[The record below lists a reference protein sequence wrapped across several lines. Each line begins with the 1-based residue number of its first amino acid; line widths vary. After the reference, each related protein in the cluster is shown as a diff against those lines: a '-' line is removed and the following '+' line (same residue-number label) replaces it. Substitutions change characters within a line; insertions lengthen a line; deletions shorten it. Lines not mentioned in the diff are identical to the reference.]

1 MTIPI
6 VPALI
11 RLHAL
16 LSRTDFHFLLL
27 LLHPVQIPDMVIHPL
42 CAAFGFFR
50 NVVDLE
56 GRLFIVS
63 MGHDV
68 YFADLDLTAAQ
79 NIVLERGVPDELLV
93 NFARILDF
101 VEVISAISLF
111 QNINGAIIM
120 MLGSKGP
127 S

>member
-16 LSRTDFHFLLL
+16 LSRTNFHFLFL
-27 LLHPVQIPDMVIHPL
+27 LLHPVQIPDVVIHPL

-50 NVVDLE
+50 NVVDHK

-63 MGHDV
+63 IGHNV
-68 YFADLDLTAAQ
+68 YFTDLDLTPAQ
-79 NIVLERGVPDELLV
+79 NVVLKRGVPDRPLLIV
-93 NFARILDF
+93 RF
-101 VEVISAISLF
+101 SLVF
-111 QNINGAIIM
+111 KA
-120 MLGSKGP
+120 
-127 S
+127 